1 MGLDLAIQA
10 EQIVCTEA
18 GEPTTWD
25 IILVQEGH
33 KLHPSAFRS
42 LSSNFQ
48 LPSSNDGFPTGKL
61 PLPVLEELLGR
72 YATPNERLIVGPKAG
87 EDAAVIDFGD
97 RYLVAKTDPITFATE
112 EIGWYAVHVNAN
124 DVAVMG
130 ARPRWF
136 LATLL
141 LPEGQANKD
150 MAETIVAQ
158 IDGACRS
165 LGVVLAGGHTEI
177 TYNLDRPLVIGTML
191 GEVAPERL
199 VTTGGAQVG
208 DAILLI
214 KSVPIE
220 GTAIIARE
228 RAADLAAR
236 GYDPD
241 LIARAQ
247 GFLHDPGISVV
258 RAALLAAEAAS
269 VHAMHDPTEGG
280 VATGLLE
287 LARAA
292 DVGLCVDLDRVPV
305 PPEAA
310 TLCGEYGLDPLG
322 TIASGALLLTLP
334 AEEAEGLRAT
344 LAAEGIP
351 SVVIGRVL
359 EAEEG
364 LQARRHGRAIPLPT
378 FAVDEIAK
386 LF

>member
-1 MGLDLAIQA
+1 M
-10 EQIVCTEA
+10 VS
-18 GEPTTWD
+18 
-25 IILVQEGH
+25 V
-33 KLHPSAFRS
+33 
-42 LSSNFQ
+42 SSFQ
-48 LPSSNDGFPTGKL
+48 LPTSNLQLPIPNDHFPTGKL

-72 YATPNERLIVGPKAG
+72 YATPDERLIVGPQAG

-97 RYLVAKTDPITFATE
+97 RYLVAKTDPITFATD

-141 LPEGQANKD
+141 LPEGQANKV

-158 IDGACRS
+158 IDAACRS
-165 LGVVLAGGHTEI
+165 LGIALAGGHTEI
-177 TYNLDRPLVIGTML
+177 THGLDRPLVIGTML
-191 GEVAPERL
+191 GEVAPDRL
-199 VTTGGAQVG
+199 VTTSGAQVG

-214 KSVPIE
+214 KPVPIE

-228 RAADLAAR
+228 RAADLAAK
-236 GYDPD
+236 GYDPA

-247 GFLHDPGISVV
+247 NFLHDPGISVV
-258 RAALLAAEAAS
+258 RAARRAVELAP

-280 VATGLLE
+280 VVTGLLE

-292 DVGLCVDLDRVPV
+292 GTGLWVDLDRIPV

-310 TLCGEYGLDPLG
+310 ALCSEYGLDPLG

-334 AEEAEGLRAT
+334 AERAEGLRAA
-344 LAAEGIP
+344 LAAEDMP
-351 SVVIGRVL
+351 SVVIGQVL
-359 EAEEG
+359 EATAG
-364 LQARRHGRAIPLPT
+364 LQARRHGGAVPWPT
-378 FAVDEIAK
+378 FAVDEIAR

>member
-1 MGLDLAIQA
+1 MA
-10 EQIVCTEA
+10 
-18 GEPTTWD
+18 PTSHFH
-25 IILVQEGH
+25 LP
-33 KLHPSAFRS
+33 PSKDS
-42 LSSNFQ
+42 
-48 LPSSNDGFPTGKL
+48 FPTGKL

-97 RYLVAKTDPITFATE
+97 RYLVAKTDPITFATD

-141 LPEGQANKD
+141 LPEGQADKA

-158 IDGACRS
+158 IDAACRS
-165 LGVVLAGGHTEI
+165 LGIALAGGHTEI
-177 TYNLDRPLVIGTML
+177 THGLDRPLVIGTML
-191 GEVAPERL
+191 GEVAPERM
-199 VTTGGAQVG
+199 VTTAGAQVG

-214 KSVPIE
+214 KPVPIE

-228 RAADLAAR
+228 RAADLAAK
-236 GYDPD
+236 GYDPA

-247 GFLHDPGISVV
+247 NFLHDPGISVV
-258 RAALLAAEAAS
+258 QAARRAAELAA

-280 VATGLLE
+280 VVTGLLE

-292 DVGLCVDLDRVPV
+292 NAGLWVDLDRVPV
-305 PPEAA
+305 PPEAVA
-310 TLCGEYGLDPLG
+310 LCGEYGLDPLG
-322 TIASGALLLTLP
+322 TIASGGLLLTLP
-334 AEEAEGLRAT
+334 TEEAEGLQAA
-344 LAAEGIP
+344 LAMENIP
-351 SVVIGRVL
+351 AVVIGRML

-364 LQARRHGRAIPLPT
+364 LQARRNGRSIPLPS
-378 FAVDEIAK
+378 FPVDEIAK

>member
-1 MGLDLAIQA
+1 
-10 EQIVCTEA
+10 
-18 GEPTTWD
+18 
-25 IILVQEGH
+25 
-33 KLHPSAFRS
+33 
-42 LSSNFQ
+42 
-48 LPSSNDGFPTGKL
+48 
-61 PLPVLEELLGR
+61 VLEELLGR
-72 YATPNERLIVGPKAG
+72 YAVPNERVIVGPRAG

-97 RYLVAKTDPITFATE
+97 RYLVAKTDPITFATD

-141 LPEGQANKD
+141 LPEGQADKA

-158 IDGACRS
+158 IDAACRS
-165 LGVVLAGGHTEI
+165 LGVVLVGGHTEI

-214 KSVPIE
+214 KPVPIE

-236 GYDPD
+236 GYAPE

-247 GFLHDPGISVV
+247 QFLHDPGISVV
-258 RAALLAAEAAS
+258 RAALRAAELAP

-280 VATGLLE
+280 VVTGLLE

-292 DVGLCVDLDRVPV
+292 HVGLWVDLDRVPV
-305 PPEAA
+305 PPEAVA
-310 TLCGEYGLDPLG
+310 LCGEYGLDPLG
-322 TIASGALLLTLP
+322 TIASGALLLALP
-334 AEEAEGLRAT
+334 AEVAEELREA
-344 LAAEGIP
+344 LAAEDIP
-351 SVVIGRVL
+351 AVVIGQVL

-364 LQARRHGRAIPLPT
+364 LQARRQGRSIPLPT

>member
-1 MGLDLAIQA
+1 M
-10 EQIVCTEA
+10 
-18 GEPTTWD
+18 
-25 IILVQEGH
+25 
-33 KLHPSAFRS
+33 
-42 LSSNFQ
+42 
-48 LPSSNDGFPTGKL
+48 
-61 PLPVLEELLGR
+61 LEELLGR
-72 YATPNERLIVGPKAG
+72 YARPNERLIVGPQAG

-97 RYLVAKTDPITFATE
+97 RYLVAKTDPITFATD

-130 ARPRWF
+130 ACPRWF

-141 LPEGQANKD
+141 LPEGQATKA

-158 IDGACRS
+158 IDAACRS
-165 LGVVLAGGHTEI
+165 LGVALAGGHTEI
-177 TYNLDRPLVIGTML
+177 TYGLDRPLVIGTML

-199 VTTGGAQVG
+199 VTTGGAQAG
-208 DAILLI
+208 DAILLV
-214 KSVPIE
+214 KPVPIE

-236 GYDPD
+236 GYDRA

-247 GFLHDPGISVV
+247 NFLHDPGISVV
-258 RAALLAAEAAS
+258 RAALRAAELAP

-280 VATGLLE
+280 VVTGLLE

-292 DVGLCVDLDRVPV
+292 GTGLWVDLDRIPV

-310 TLCGEYGLDPLG
+310 ALCGEYGLDPLG

-334 AEEAEGLRAT
+334 AAEAEGLQAA
-344 LAAEGIP
+344 LAAEGLP
-351 SVVIGRVL
+351 STIIGRVL
-359 EAEEG
+359 EASAG
-364 LQARRHGRAIPLPT
+364 LQAQRDGHPIPWPA
-378 FAVDEIAK
+378 FAADEIAR